1 MRIHRVCQSLKL
13 AFWNQAI
20 LNLMRYVSTLGQETP
35 TIVSLHCSN
44 KWPLASGGIA
54 LKIISTEVWARCNS
68 ILHSTSSIYKLYI
81 YWSNH
86 NSNNHGI
93 ISTTL
98 ATCIREDKETNE
110 TRRKHL
116 TCINLYVPSGSFW
129 HVCLFCQNFVLSIPP
144 SFDISWLPDFLHPHR
159 RGDSYSLEGLA
170 NARAFHDIQ
179 GIWDNDNTDRC
190 MYIQCIFNVHINKT
204 TVGHLRSLK
213 LTSNIPDI
221 KLCRPSITVTL
232 RGTSQDIIHH
242 HTIVHQENTLTITV
256 IDTYGTEKGDIR

>member
-129 HVCLFCQNFVLSIPP
+129 ILLARLLILPKFC
-144 SFDISWLPDFLHPHR
+144 
-159 RGDSYSLEGLA
+159 A
-170 NARAFHDIQ
+170 
-179 GIWDNDNTDRC
+179 
-190 MYIQCIFNVHINKT
+190 VH
-204 TVGHLRSLK
+204 
-213 LTSNIPDI
+213 
-221 KLCRPSITVTL
+221 PSIV
-232 RGTSQDIIHH
+232 R
-242 HTIVHQENTLTITV
+242 HQLIARFSSSASPRWQLLIGGPGECAGVSWHSRHL
-256 IDTYGTEKGDIR
+256 G